1 MDILYRFKETKMKV
15 KFPFIISLL
24 VLALFAVACGGR
36 PAVAGPKDEPTASQ
50 AGPVQEMT
58 SLVDALRA
66 AGATVELGEPV
77 EQVFFSVGGD
87 ILKVNGADVQVF
99 EYNSVEAMEAD
110 TAQVSSDGGSI
121 GTSMVTWVATPH
133 FYKAGR
139 ILVLYVG
146 DDPAILELLEGMLGP
161 QFAGR

>member
-1 MDILYRFKETKMKV
+1 MKV
-15 KFPFIISLL
+15 KFPFVISLL
-24 VLALFAVACGGR
+24 VMALFAAACGGR
-36 PAVAGPKDEPTASQ
+36 PAAAGQKDEPTASQ

-77 EQVFFSVGGD
+77 EQAFFSVGGD
-87 ILKVNGADVQVF
+87 ILKVNGMDVQVF

-110 TAQVSSDGGSI
+110 AIQVSDDGGSI
-121 GTSMVTWVATPH
+121 GTSMVTWLAPPH
-133 FYKAGR
+133 FFKTGR

-146 DDPAILELLEGMLGP
+146 DDQGILKLLEGLLGP

>member
-15 KFPFIISLL
+15 KFPFVISLL
-24 VLALFAVACGGR
+24 VLALFAAACGSR
-36 PAVAGPKDEPTASQ
+36 PAAAGPKDEPTASH
-50 AGPVQEMT
+50 AGPLQEMT

-66 AGATVELGEPV
+66 AGATVELGESV
-77 EQVFFSVGGD
+77 EQVFFSVSGD

-110 TAQVSSDGGSI
+110 AVQISDDGSSI
-121 GTSMVTWVATPH
+121 GTSMVTWMATPH

-146 DDPAILELLEGMLGP
+146 DDQSILELLEGTLGP